1 MELETNS
8 LRTKQFRTKPV
19 GYNPTLTKPQIEVHN
34 AIHSYTKL
42 LTNRE
47 NSGSTRSTTTLIPI
61 KTTATTQYD
70 SNYNNFKVNSKLLP
84 NRVNNDA
91 ATITTINNN
100 NVKQINEIQQKN
112 IKMNS
117 NNSFIYQIPPQH
129 RILNNISS
137 ISDQTYNMTPLTTN
151 QLKTLNDEN
160 KVSKL
165 RSKTSQSSATTTQ
178 TVPTNQKYP
187 TQKKPVKLNP
197 IMMKMTSTNSKP
209 NEQLEFIALHKP
221 LHQKSTVTSKPVD
234 LNESLNKYDKLAL
247 FDSNNKFI
255 NSKPH
260 HQQQHSQLQK
270 QNKNSKATY
279 KWTFNSSQQQQQ
291 QQNQNDILT
300 SIFKGDKIIVDNFK
314 INKLIQ
320 PKRNTIV
327 HLDDIDEDYMDGIY
341 NSKNIFEKLNESTP
355 RIVNKH
361 PVVNNNNDLTPN
373 IDSDTDTLVSNSS
386 LLSTSDKS
394 CEIIYS
400 CPVNQK
406 LQEERR
412 KRAQIRKYKSRL
424 NNIKPEDMFYNNA
437 TSSDEDIKSSRDT
450 KNKNVKNVKKNILT
464 SLNKRLSA
472 NSNLN

>member
-8 LRTKQFRTKPV
+8 VRTKQFRTKPS
-19 GYNPTLTKPQIEVHN
+19 GYNPLTKPQIEVHN

-47 NSGSTRSTTTLIPI
+47 NSGSTRSTATLIPI
-61 KTTATTQYD
+61 KTTAITQYD
-70 SNYNNFKVNSKLLP
+70 GNYNNFKVNSKLLP

-100 NVKQINEIQQKN
+100 NVKQINEMQQKI

-137 ISDQTYNMTPLTTN
+137 ISDQTYNMAPLTTN
-151 QLKTLNDEN
+151 HLQVLNDEN
-160 KVSKL
+160 KLSKL
-165 RSKTSQSSATTTQ
+165 RSRTSQSSAKTNQTVSTTQ
-178 TVPTNQKYP
+178 KYQ
-187 TQKKPVKLNP
+187 TQKKPIKLNP
-197 IMMKMTSTNSKP
+197 ITKPITNNKQ
-209 NEQLEFIALHKP
+209 NEHLEFIALHKP
-221 LHQKSTVTSKPVD
+221 LQQKSMVISKPID
-234 LNESLNKYDKLAL
+234 INESLNKYNKLTL

-255 NSKPH
+255 NTKT
-260 HQQQHSQLQK
+260 HQQHLQLQK
-270 QNKNSKATY
+270 PNKNSKVNY
-279 KWTFNSSQQQQQ
+279 KWTFNNSQTQQHQQQEHPS
-291 QQNQNDILT
+291 DILT

-341 NSKNIFEKLNESTP
+341 NSKSILDKLNQSTP
-355 RIVNKH
+355 KIVNKQ
-361 PVVNNNNDLTPN
+361 PLTNNSSELTPY

-424 NNIKPEDMFYNNA
+424 NNLIKPEDMFYNNA
-437 TSSDEDIKSSRDT
+437 TSSDEDINSSRDT
-450 KNKNVKNVKKNILT
+450 KNTNVKNVKKNILT